1 MTWFRCIKGNANKRN
16 SVDLRQG
23 SRIPLGKRE
32 SRIKN
37 GKEQDGT
44 LEVMP

>member
-1 MTWFRCIKGNANKRN
+1 MSWFRYVKGNINKRN
-16 SVDLRQG
+16 SGNLRQG

>member
-16 SVDLRQG
+16 SVNRDTVPGAFVTGFQ
-23 SRIPLGKRE
+23 SQ
-32 SRIKN
+32 N